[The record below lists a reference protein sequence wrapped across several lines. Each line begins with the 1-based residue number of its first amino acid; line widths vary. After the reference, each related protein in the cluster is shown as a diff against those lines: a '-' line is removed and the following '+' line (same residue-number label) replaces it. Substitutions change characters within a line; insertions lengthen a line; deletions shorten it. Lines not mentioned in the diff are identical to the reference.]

1 MLTGVLYIYTTD
13 NFVVIIVI
21 VVVVDV
27 VVVLYLPVHL
37 VCRGSKTCINPYCQ
51 AP

>member
-13 NFVVIIVI
+13 TFVVI
-21 VVVVDV
+21 VVVVVADF

-37 VCRGSKTCINPYCQ
+37 VCRGSKSSINPYCQ